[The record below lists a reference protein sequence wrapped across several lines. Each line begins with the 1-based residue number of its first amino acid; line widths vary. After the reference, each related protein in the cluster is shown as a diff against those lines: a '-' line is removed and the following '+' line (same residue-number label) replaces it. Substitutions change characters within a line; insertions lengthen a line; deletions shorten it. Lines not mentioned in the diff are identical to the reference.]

1 MEIKL
6 NSLEKL
12 VIVTKLS
19 TELDQA
25 DNKNITDIINK
36 FSKLR
41 ELLDAYKKEIDNND
55 DVEVLNKLLEKV
67 GNKSNPGVTH
77 RIVYNSAGRPFAITE
92 YRNKWIPYSFGW
104 IFNWGEDTY
113 VKIQP
118 NNENEVTKHVFI
130 SPDGL
135 IKINK
140 EKK

>member
-12 VIVTKLS
+12 TLITKLS
-19 TELDQA
+19 TELNQA
-25 DNKNITDIINK
+25 DGKYITDIINK
-36 FSKLR
+36 FPKLR
-41 ELLDAYKKEIDNND
+41 ELLDAYKKEIGIDD

-67 GNKSNPGVTH
+67 GNKTNPGVNH
-77 RIVYNSAGRPFAITE
+77 RIIYNKAGRPFVITE
-92 YRNKWIPYSFGW
+92 YRNKWIPYLFSW

-113 VKIQP
+113 VKIQSD
-118 NNENEVTKHVFI
+118 NDNEVTKHVFI